1 MSVSSVSFNTDVNV
15 RYERLSVEYAKLR
28 SHVKVLSEGVILER
42 RKNDAL
48 NETNQELEGQLRR
61 VEIENESLTF
71 RNDQLVKRV
80 ESLQD
85 ELDTYVHGKTGG
97 SKMAKLSKKSKDAK
111 ELLREVEVLEGR
123 VAVLEEELQNKIRQN
138 MELTSKMCD
147 LEKKHTEEMS
157 SLSNEFAKK
166 LELVEARRFDSDR
179 RIEHRPERPVKSVKP
194 LEQSLEVLISETPS
208 PQPPPINEAY
218 LQVAESVKSTL
229 QGLSTLFELL
239 YQRTQI
245 YPFDSSLEALPS
257 HVKKLSS
264 ELAKCSQLLTA
275 PIDVI
280 QQCITKAEFQWTT
293 DVPNLHST
301 FKNVVL
307 HCRVMMP
314 ELLKRLS
321 IEENKVT
328 WCDSQLEELN
338 NAWCVGLCQLL
349 VAMDSICGTIAY
361 APSPGEETKQKLCGA
376 LEQGCTVIKDLDKT
390 FATRWA
396 VESRFPTAT
405 KRICCVGTATSH
417 CLSRLVSEVA
427 KLTARVQAVCGL
439 VEDDAKRETTQ
450 PTVRSVR
457 SAESYNPFDETS
469 DVESVADNAETK
481 KLVFSS
487 IGVDTSDLVTSDTE
501 REVPSVP
508 ANSSSTSLCSK
519 SESISDQL
527 MMDSLKARVS
537 ALESEKE
544 SHLVDLSLLRRK
556 LANLGG
562 KEAGDGDHTEVELL
576 KQVNRER
583 LRAVTDR
590 LQTAEC
596 ASNYYKGECAILL
609 RKNFLC
615 MEEKRVLEE
624 TVEDMKKEIAL
635 LTEELTSV
643 RRGYDGQLSQMTE
656 HIADLSGKLAAFEK
670 EKTAQRGSVT
680 PTRSG
685 LKSLFSK

>member
-1 MSVSSVSFNTDVNV
+1 
-15 RYERLSVEYAKLR
+15 
-28 SHVKVLSEGVILER
+28 
-42 RKNDAL
+42 
-48 NETNQELEGQLRR
+48 
-61 VEIENESLTF
+61 
-71 RNDQLVKRV
+71 
-80 ESLQD
+80 
-85 ELDTYVHGKTGG
+85 
-97 SKMAKLSKKSKDAK
+97 
-111 ELLREVEVLEGR
+111 
-123 VAVLEEELQNKIRQN
+123 
-138 MELTSKMCD
+138 
-147 LEKKHTEEMS
+147 MS

-257 HVKKLSS
+257 HVKK
-264 ELAKCSQLLTA
+264 
-275 PIDVI
+275 
-280 QQCITKAEFQWTT
+280 WTT

-417 CLSRLVSEVA
+417 CLSRLV
-427 KLTARVQAVCGL
+427 
-439 VEDDAKRETTQ
+439 EDDAKRETTQ

-487 IGVDTSDLVTSDTE
+487 IGVDTSDLVTSDTD

-562 KEAGDGDHTEVELL
+562 KEAG
-576 KQVNRER
+576 
-583 LRAVTDR
+583 
-590 LQTAEC
+590 
-596 ASNYYKGECAILL
+596 
-609 RKNFLC
+609 
-615 MEEKRVLEE
+615 
-624 TVEDMKKEIAL
+624 
-635 LTEELTSV
+635 
-643 RRGYDGQLSQMTE
+643 
-656 HIADLSGKLAAFEK
+656 
-670 EKTAQRGSVT
+670 
-680 PTRSG
+680 
-685 LKSLFSK
+685 